1 LTETAGV
8 FRTKFHQAEADV
20 AAALRL
26 IGRAATIVRP
36 SVRIMLLEDL
46 PDNRILECAVEA
58 AADLIV
64 TGDHHLLRLRTYQ
77 DVAIVRVT
85 DFLRLFPEDPTSPV
99 SVKKKKR
106 GRQRLLHGKRLPIS
120 SSSSIN
126 QIKSCE
132 AVSIARGGQ
141 EPVTL
146 PELPSM
152 GPWTAAG
159 SRPESAIQMVISAA

>member
-1 LTETAGV
+1 MKVVFDTNVYVSAFLLPGSLAEDAFLRVQRRQATLFTFLPILTETAGV

-77 DVAIVRVT
+77 DVAIVRVA
-85 DFLRLFPEDPTSPV
+85 DFFRLFPEDPTSPI

-106 GRQRLLHGKRLPIS
+106 GRQRRSHGRRE
-120 SSSSIN
+120 
-126 QIKSCE
+126 Q
-132 AVSIARGGQ
+132 
-141 EPVTL
+141 
-146 PELPSM
+146 
-152 GPWTAAG
+152 
-159 SRPESAIQMVISAA
+159 